1 MTATLA
7 QKIIPNTDN
16 DQKLVFP
23 ISLTWQQFQTL
34 ETIIAEMPGLR
45 ISYIDG
51 WVEIMTLSERHE
63 LLKKFIAILIE
74 LYLFEKDIE
83 FIPVGSATRQDENQA
98 VSFEPDESYYIGS
111 EKAHPDL
118 AVEVA
123 ITSGGIDKLAKYQRL
138 QITEVWFWE
147 NNQLVVYHWSGEG
160 YEQVSRSTLL
170 PDLDL
175 ELFQRCLMMPSLT
188 AAKKEFVK
196 ALRG

>member
-7 QKIIPNTDN
+7 QKITPNTDN
-16 DQKLVFP
+16 HQIFVFP
-23 ISLTWQQFQTL
+23 TSITWQQFQTL
-34 ETIIAEMPGLR
+34 EAVLSEMPGLR

-51 WVEIMTLSERHE
+51 WVEIITLSERHE
-63 LLKKFIAILIE
+63 RIKKILAILIE
-74 LYLFEKDIE
+74 LYLFEKEIE

-111 EKAHPDL
+111 AKAHPDL

-123 ITSGGIDKLAKYQRL
+123 ITSGGIDKLAKYERL
-138 QITEVWFWE
+138 QIPEVWFWE
-147 NNQLVVYHWSGEG
+147 NNQLAVYHGIGEE
-160 YEQVSRSTLL
+160 YEQVSRSGLL

-175 ELFQRCLMMPSLT
+175 ELFQRCVGMPSLT
-188 AAKKEFVK
+188 AAKREFVK

>member
-16 DQKLVFP
+16 EQKLVFP
-23 ISLTWQQFQTL
+23 SPLSWPQFQTL
-34 ETIIAEMPGLR
+34 ETLISEIPGLR

-51 WVEIMTLSERHE
+51 WVEIMTISQRHE
-63 LLKKFIAILIE
+63 IIKSIITLLLG
-74 LYLFEKDIE
+74 LYFLHKRIE
-83 FIPVGSATRQDENQA
+83 FIPVGSATRQDEAKA
-98 VSFEPDESYYIGS
+98 VSFEPDASYYIGS

-118 AVEVA
+118 AIEVA

-160 YEQVSRSTLL
+160 YEQVSRSALL

-175 ELFQRCLMMPSLT
+175 ELFQRCVMMPSQLEAMT
-188 AAKKEFVK
+188 EFRQ
-196 ALRG
+196 ALA

>member
-1 MTATLA
+1 MTATLVP
-7 QKIIPNTDN
+7 KIIPNTEN
-16 DQKLVFP
+16 EQKLVFP
-23 ISLTWQQFQTL
+23 SPLSWPQFQTL
-34 ETIIAEMPGLR
+34 EAIISEMPGLR

-63 LLKKFIAILIE
+63 LLKKIIAILIE
-74 LYLFEKDIE
+74 FYLFEKEIE

-98 VSFEPDESYYIGS
+98 VSFEPDESYYIGAA
-111 EKAHPDL
+111 KAHPDL

-147 NNQLVVYHWSGEG
+147 NNQLVVYHWIGEG
-160 YEQVSRSTLL
+160 YEQVSRSALL

-175 ELFQRCLMMPSLT
+175 ELFQRCVMMPSLT

>member
-1 MTATLA
+1 
-7 QKIIPNTDN
+7 
-16 DQKLVFP
+16 
-23 ISLTWQQFQTL
+23 
-34 ETIIAEMPGLR
+34 
-45 ISYIDG
+45 
-51 WVEIMTLSERHE
+51 
-63 LLKKFIAILIE
+63 
-74 LYLFEKDIE
+74 
-83 FIPVGSATRQDENQA
+83 
-98 VSFEPDESYYIGS
+98 
-111 EKAHPDL
+111 
-118 AVEVA
+118 EVA

>member
-1 MTATLA
+1 MTT
-7 QKIIPNTDN
+7 KIINPPPILTD
-16 DQKLVFP
+16 QLFLFP
-23 ISLTWQQFQTL
+23 GYYSWQQFQTL
-34 ETIIAEMPGLR
+34 EAVISEMPGLR

-63 LLKKFIAILIE
+63 RIKKILAILIE
-74 LYLFEKDIE
+74 LYLFEKEIE
-83 FIPVGSATRQDENQA
+83 FIPAGSATRQDENQA
-98 VSFEPDESYYIGS
+98 VSFEPDESYYIGE

-123 ITSGGIDKLAKYQRL
+123 ITSGGIDKLAKYERL

-147 NNQLVVYHWSGEG
+147 NNQLAVYHWSGEG
-160 YEQVSRSTLL
+160 YEQIERSVLL

-175 ELFQRCLMMPSLT
+175 ELFQRCVGMPSLT